1 MAEEAPVAEV
11 QATEKTQEEIDAEE
25 LEAMMAEAGNSIA
38 EFEATREAEVQQD
51 KAAADEEM
59 AERRAADDAKKA
71 GQQAAIEKEQ
81 RKRMKTKRAERRKE
95 NALLGVVEPELESDS
110 ASEAEDISNSEE
122 EDDGDEAGAV
132 TKIQAMRRGRASRR
146 ELEEQKAAA
155 LKIQALTRGKKGRA
169 RSKEATAAAAA
180 LAQAEAAAAKAEELQ
195 TAAEEAAAAASE
207 ASKLEAEE
215 ASAALKIQAMQRG
228 KLSRK
233 EQEELKKDQVRGCS
247 AIAPPIPIA
256 IRTNLLYITQR
267 GAGRDAGAVPS
278 CRRTRRRP
286 R

>member
-1 MAEEAPVAEV
+1 VSPAEETGTMAEEAPVAEV

-155 LKIQALTRGKKGRA
+155 LKIQALTRGK
-169 RSKEATAAAAA
+169 
-180 LAQAEAAAAKAEELQ
+180 
-195 TAAEEAAAAASE
+195 
-207 ASKLEAEE
+207 
-215 ASAALKIQAMQRG
+215 
-228 KLSRK
+228 LSRK